1 MSSLDICTQPDC
13 LLREEDV
20 DCRALAKLIVRVI
33 AGEDVSQVMDG
44 KSPIRAYPRCTE
56 CALRVMGGEKPL
68 PGIEELERLLEAGQS
83 SHRRR
88 RRQARREE
96 HGVDG

>member
-13 LLREEDV
+13 LLRGEDV
-20 DCRALAKLIVRVI
+20 DCRALAKLIVRAI
-33 AGEDVSQVMDG
+33 SGKDVSSVMDG
-44 KSPIRAYPRCTE
+44 KSPIQAHERCTE
-56 CALRVMGGEKPL
+56 CALRVMAGERPL
-68 PGIEELERLLEAGQS
+68 PDIDELERLLEAGHS

-96 HGVDG
+96 HGLES